1 MPRFNPYSGGR
12 PDKQAQA
19 TALDQ
24 QQQQLDQSQQHDWVN
39 QIASLYGIQQQQQ
52 MLPGQLQGQQLSN
65 AHMGLENVNQGLQ
78 NDYLPSNEQA
88 KQEGIYAM
96 AGAHDA
102 KAGINPDAVARLV
115 QTGVWTPEY
124 ARTKLMS
131 PEEQAAEQQNQR
143 AKTQTHWQNL
153 EGDARANGVAG
164 REGTIMNEFGPDNL
178 EYLRGLQGPPPATA
192 FSGREGGVVS
202 NPYTAQSA
210 LGLMGNDQGAKDILG
225 QLDQVQHARRAK
237 MTPEELY
244 NEQHPM
250 DAIWNYIFGR
260 PISANQPVAAR

>member
-1 MPRFNPYSGGR
+1 MPRFNPYSQGR

-24 QQQQLDQSQQHDWVN
+24 SQQQLDQSQQHDWIN

-52 MLPGQLQGQQLSN
+52 MLPGQLQGQRLSN
-65 AHMGLENVNQGLQ
+65 EHMGLENTNLGLQ

-88 KQEGIYAM
+88 RQTGIYAA
-96 AGAHDA
+96 AGVNDG

-124 ARTKLMS
+124 ARNKLMT
-131 PEEQAAEQQNQR
+131 PEEREADAKAQV
-143 AKTQTHWQNL
+143 AKTQAHWQNL

-192 FSGREGGVVS
+192 FSGREGGLVS
-202 NPYTAQSA
+202 NPYTAKSA
-210 LGLMGNDQGAKDILG
+210 LGLMGHDQGAQDILG

-237 MTPEELY
+237 MTPDQIY

-250 DAIWNYIFGR
+250 DAVWNYIFGR
-260 PISANQPVAAR
+260 PISATQPVATR

>member
-12 PDKQAQA
+12 PDKQAQS

-52 MLPGQLQGQQLSN
+52 MLPGQLQGQQLQN
-65 AHMGLENVNQGLQ
+65 THMGLENVSQGLQ

-96 AGAHDA
+96 SGMHDA

-115 QTGVWTPEY
+115 QSGVWTPEY

-131 PEEQAAEQQNQR
+131 PEEQAADAQTQQ
-143 AKTQTHWQNL
+143 AKTQARWQNM

-164 REGTIMNEFGPDNL
+164 QEGTIMNEFGPDNL
-178 EYLRGLQGPPPATA
+178 EYLRGLHTAPPPHESLGTKLGSIPAA
-192 FSGREGGVVS
+192 IPHIPEYLQNLEGHFTDFGQDFW
-202 NPYTAQSA
+202 AKL
-210 LGLMGNDQGAKDILG
+210 LGIQPQQPTPKGK
-225 QLDQVQHARRAK
+225 HTTRAWPWSQ
-237 MTPEELY
+237 PE
-244 NEQHPM
+244 P
-250 DAIWNYIFGR
+250 
-260 PISANQPVAAR
+260 ANL

>member
-1 MPRFNPYSGGR
+1 MPRFNPYSQGR

-24 QQQQLDQSQQHDWVN
+24 SQQQLDQSQQHDWIN

-52 MLPGQLQGQQLSN
+52 MLPGQLQGQQLQN
-65 AHMGLENVNQGLQ
+65 TYAGLENTNLGLQ

-88 KQEGIYAM
+88 KQTGIYAM
-96 AGAHDA
+96 AGANDT
-102 KAGINPDAVARLV
+102 KAGPLPHDIMQGV
-115 QTGVWTPEY
+115 QYGIYTPEQ
-124 ARTKLMS
+124 ARQMLMT
-131 PEEQAAEQQNQR
+131 PEQKAADVQAQAG
-143 AKTQTHWQNL
+143 KTQTHWQNL

-210 LGLMGNDQGAKDILG
+210 LGLMGHDQGAQDILG
-225 QLDQVQHARRAK
+225 QLDQVQHVRRAK
-237 MTPEELY
+237 MSPDALY
-244 NEQHPM
+244 NEQHPL
-250 DAIWNYIFGR
+250 DAVWNYIFGR
-260 PISANQPVAAR
+260 PISSNQPVATR